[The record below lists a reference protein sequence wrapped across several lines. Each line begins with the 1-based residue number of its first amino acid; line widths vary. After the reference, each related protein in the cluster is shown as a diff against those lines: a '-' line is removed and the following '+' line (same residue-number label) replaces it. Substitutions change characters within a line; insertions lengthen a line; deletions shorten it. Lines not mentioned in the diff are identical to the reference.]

1 MVLQSAQESC
11 IFGPPIGIEK
21 IQPVREAVMIGLPH
35 DAEKG
40 RDSDSACEE
49 HGCGFAGF
57 LCRVKEPAAEPI
69 FTSVTRGTFFSERLK
84 AVSRI
89 RVVNTN
95 SFSNGGLAMEKVR
108 VFPWRQYPAGS

>member
-1 MVLQSAQESC
+1 M
-11 IFGPPIGIEK
+11 
-21 IQPVREAVMIGLPH
+21 GLPH
-35 DAEKG
+35 DAEKR
-40 RDSDSACEE
+40 RDSDSAREE
-49 HGCGFAGF
+49 HGGLCRF

-69 FTSVTRGTFFSERLK
+69 FTSVASGTFFSERLK

-108 VFPWRQYPAGS
+108 VFPSASVSGGSVSVTSANCPALNLNPDGFSK